1 MRNAVSY
8 GPRLQHFP
16 LFSFPLSGRSSQ
28 QSGERCGPYTRN
40 GSLAPPQGSVWILVI
55 GYDYRGLVLLPSCL
69 LYYVCLFA
77 SLYPGLFVIVFG
89 FFGFCTGAIF
99 SLSLLCSALHR
110 RYVAKAFR
118 KLQTA
123 ACGLFL
129 CRLSWKSVGLSE
141 G

>member
-55 GYDYRGLVLLPSCL
+55 GYDYRGPGTATFLSLISCL
-69 LYYVCLFA
+69 SLRQSVSGPFCYCFRLLRVLYRSHIQSVSA
-77 SLYPGLFVIVFG
+77 
-89 FFGFCTGAIF
+89 
-99 SLSLLCSALHR
+99 LLCSASALR
-110 RYVAKAFR
+110 CKGVSKASDSGMWTFFMPTFR
-118 KLQTA
+118 ET
-123 ACGLFL
+123 CG
-129 CRLSWKSVGLSE
+129 VE
-141 G
+141 